1 VIPDTPFHGPWF
13 APSTDSYVNQAP
25 RGRFGHQR
33 SPSAVSHKYI
43 EDWDVYFLAI
53 AEIVARKSKDP
64 RCQVGAV
71 IVSPDKVLLSTGFN
85 GLARGV
91 FDDEEILA
99 DSDEKLKWICHAET
113 NAILNAART
122 GVALKDCSLFVNK
135 FPCLGCCNAIVQAG
149 IKRIYTHDSRY
160 WSDDPFDKEHKRKRA
175 LLKQAGVRVDAP
187 FHPDFTPSKPLNWE
201 RFTSGNN
208 AH

>member
-1 VIPDTPFHGPWF
+1 MARGLLLPLTLMSIKRRKRTRGDDSDTED
-13 APSTDSYVNQAP
+13 A
-25 RGRFGHQR
+25 
-33 SPSAVSHKYI
+33 PSAVSNQYI

-53 AEIVARKSKDP
+53 AETVARKSKDP

-149 IKRIYTHDSRY
+149 IKRIYTHDTRY
-160 WSDDPFDKEHKRKRA
+160 WSDDPFDREHKRKRA

-187 FHPDFTPSKPLNWE
+187 FHPHFTPSKPLNWE
-201 RFTSGNN
+201 RLTNGNN